1 MKGRVAQFVH
11 VVALATLLVVASGT
25 TRAQERS
32 RLTISEYG
40 VGTEVVDRMLK
51 GKADSFPEGTRVFFW
66 TRVVG
71 GQEGDRIHH
80 VWIKGGKEL
89 KIGLS
94 VGGSHWRTHS
104 NKTLHAGS
112 VGDWVVEA
120 RDYDGNVLARQAFT
134 CTPVGS

>member
-1 MKGRVAQFVH
+1 MKRRVAQFGY
-11 VVALATLLVVASGT
+11 VVVLTTLLVVASGT

-32 RLTISEYG
+32 LLTIPEHG
-40 VGTEVVDRMLK
+40 VGTDVVDRVLK

-89 KIGLS
+89 KIGLN